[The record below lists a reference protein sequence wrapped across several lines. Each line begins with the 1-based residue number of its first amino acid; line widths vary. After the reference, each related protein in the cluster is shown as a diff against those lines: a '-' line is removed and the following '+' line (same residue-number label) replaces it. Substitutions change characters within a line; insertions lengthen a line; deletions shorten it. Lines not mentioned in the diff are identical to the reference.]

1 MGSGDNSGGN
11 GGVDGGSPATSA
23 AAAEAEAK
31 RRPAPPALHS
41 AIARSGAGRPRN
53 RPAVDGPCGCGW
65 GDALAP
71 RTTVVGRLLRMGGGA
86 DADAAGQCGCATAV
100 IARVSFTCDVTAAT
114 LAATAPV
121 RPLDSGRPRT
131 TSLMLEAVEPDGP
144 WRLFIGDQR
153 SATMFGPYKDATDT
167 ATLVLETLL
176 LLRSLGMRVRIGG
189 DFERAMGTF
198 RSCGVA
204 LPSAGEITG
213 DRAP

>member
-1 MGSGDNSGGN
+1 M
-11 GGVDGGSPATSA
+11 DGGSEAGGGA
-23 AAAEAEAK
+23 AAD
-31 RRPAPPALHS
+31 RRPPAPALRGT
-41 AIARSGAGRPRN
+41 IARSGAGRPRD

-71 RTTVVGRLLRMGGGA
+71 STVMGRILRRGGGA
-86 DADAAGQCGCATAV
+86 EPPCGCATAV
-100 IARVSFTCDVTAAT
+100 IARASFTCNVTDAT
-114 LAATAPV
+114 LAATAPFK
-121 RPLDSGRPRT
+121 PLGGRPRP

-176 LLRSLGMRVRIGG
+176 ALRSLGMRVRIGG
-189 DFERAMGTF
+189 DFERTMATF

-204 LPSAGEITG
+204 LPGADEISGGTA
-213 DRAP
+213 RRPAP